1 MSRPAVSPTSATAPL
16 VLIVLIV
23 LQIFCSIFFLSDVLA
38 DFGEPDR
45 DMKHLIVESFA
56 TLTLIAAVFVE
67 LRYMLVLLRAKAR
80 LEKSVE
86 LASAAV
92 SDVID
97 AHFDAWNLSPAE
109 RDVATFL
116 VKGMSISEIAELRG
130 NKEGT
135 IKAHLN
141 VIYRKSGTKNRGE
154 MLSELIDNLINLNPE
169 PLETRSADG

>member
-1 MSRPAVSPTSATAPL
+1 MSSVVESSRSATTPVVL
-16 VLIVLIV
+16 VVLIV
-23 LQIFCSIFFLSDVLA
+23 LQGFCAIFFLSDVLV
-38 DFGEPDR
+38 DFEQSGR
-45 DMKHLIVESFA
+45 DVNHLIVEAFA
-56 TLTLIAAVFVE
+56 TLTLIAAIFVE
-67 LRYMLVLLRAKAR
+67 FRYLQVLLRAKAR
-80 LEKSVE
+80 LEKSVR

-116 VKGMSISEIAELRG
+116 VKGLSISEIADLRG

-141 VIYRKSGTKNRGE
+141 VIYRKSGTRNRGE
-154 MLSELIDNLINLNPE
+154 MMSELIDNLINLNPA
-169 PLETRSADG
+169 PLDTESRQP

>member
-1 MSRPAVSPTSATAPL
+1 MSPPALSPPAIDTPWFLAI
-16 VLIVLIV
+16 LII
-23 LQIFCSIFFLSDVLA
+23 LQCFCSVFFVSDVMMDIGA
-38 DFGEPDR
+38 PDR
-45 DMKHLIVESFA
+45 EVVHLFTEAIA
-56 TLTLIAAVFVE
+56 TLALIAAIIIE
-67 LRYMLVLLRAKAR
+67 LRYMLVLLRTKAR
-80 LEKSVE
+80 LEQSVH

-97 AHFDAWNLSPAE
+97 AHFDFWNLSPAE

-154 MLSELIDNLINLNPE
+154 MLSELIDVLISLKPGKTAPN
-169 PLETRSADG
+169 